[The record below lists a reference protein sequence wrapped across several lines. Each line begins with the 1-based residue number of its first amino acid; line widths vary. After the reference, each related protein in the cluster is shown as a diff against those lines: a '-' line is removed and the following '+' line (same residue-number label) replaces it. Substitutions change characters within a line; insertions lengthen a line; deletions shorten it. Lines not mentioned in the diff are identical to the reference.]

1 MSNQHNQNEFDKV
14 IQEVEGLDEEGY
26 LEEEIFTI
34 CDVYGL
40 HADDDRDEIL
50 FYIAENLF
58 ENGRITI

>member
-58 ENGRITI
+58 EHGRITI